1 MHGSKLENK
10 VSLHSILSE
19 RLHATSIGRK
29 PVRVSSSESADAS
42 RARKLSG
49 QVRVACILILL

>member
-1 MHGSKLENK
+1 MHASKLENK

-29 PVRVSSSESADAS
+29 PADAS